1 MSTNMT
7 AVTWLEQKMK
17 EFAIDLD
24 LLYCIEQ
31 AKAIEKYKMENTL
44 IIMQRI
50 VDYFSDG
57 TSEELEALLND
68 IDKFIKENEQ

>member
-1 MSTNMT
+1 MT